1 MSAYICTVY
10 NQKGGSGKT
19 TTSVNLA
26 GTLGLLGLK
35 VLIVDMDE
43 QGTTTRWIAQSTD
56 PGSFLGTPTN
66 LAKMGG
72 NFTQALRNQI
82 ELYDYIIIDCPPA
95 INSPIPSA
103 ALMISDLAIL
113 PVVPSPAD
121 LWAVIAAKELAKS
134 VQFRNPAL
142 KARVLLNMFQRQ
154 TSLGRESM
162 AVLEEDSEI
171 PPFATVFGLR
181 AAYRESQLVGST
193 VHKIP
198 RSKEAVSEVE
208 GLAAEVMQIRGGNLK

>member
-19 TTSVNLA
+19 TTSINLA
-26 GTLGLLGLK
+26 GTLGLRGNK

-56 PGSFLGTPTN
+56 PRNFMGTPTN

-134 VQFRNPAL
+134 VQFRNPVL

-162 AVLEEDSEI
+162 AVLEEDNEI
-171 PPFATVFGLR
+171 PLFATVFGLR

-198 RSKEAVSEVE
+198 RSKEAVSEVD
-208 GLAAEVMQIRGGNLK
+208 GLATEVMQIQRGASK

>member
-162 AVLEEDSEI
+162 AVLEEDGEI
-171 PPFATVFGLR
+171 PLFATSFGLR

-208 GLAAEVMQIRGGNLK
+208 GLAAEVMQIRGENLK